1 MEMQKAVGGKR
12 MKNKKWK
19 RMVGILVSIALLCS
33 GLVGCSGK
41 GNGGSSDS
49 VGSSAGGTEGSGG
62 DSAGGASD
70 GSANGTEAAMG
81 RFLEEEIESAILFA
95 NIFDM
100 KRMDD
105 GTIRLIGNDAD
116 QGKLCVWDSKDAGQS
131 WEMVMLTMPPYP
143 MEDSQLWPIIRLWRA
158 KELCPSY
165 ILRIRKEMPARFPL
179 RCRTRRI
186 CR

>member
-1 MEMQKAVGGKR
+1 

-49 VGSSAGGTEGSGG
+49 VGNSAGGTEGSGG

-116 QGKLCVWDSKDAGQS
+116 QGKLCVWDSKEIG
-131 WEMVMLTMPPYP
+131 
-143 MEDSQLWPIIRLWRA
+143 RA
-158 KELCPSY
+158 HV
-165 ILRIRKEMPARFPL
+165 
-179 RCRTRRI
+179 
-186 CR
+186 

>member
-1 MEMQKAVGGKR
+1 

-81 RFLEEEIESAILFA
+81 RFL
-95 NIFDM
+95 
-100 KRMDD
+100 
-105 GTIRLIGNDAD
+105 
-116 QGKLCVWDSKDAGQS
+116 
-131 WEMVMLTMPPYP
+131 P
-143 MEDSQLWPIIRLWRA
+143 
-158 KELCPSY
+158 
-165 ILRIRKEMPARFPL
+165 
-179 RCRTRRI
+179 
-186 CR
+186 